1 MAAKNGRDKGRQK
14 DIISDQDLQARLDQ
28 ATEEASSLRAQL
40 AAMEP
45 TMGPADDEA
54 QVAELRA
61 RDERIETLQ
70 RQLDSARV
78 REDELTSQTV
88 RDEGLFGDLR
98 TQVATLEQ
106 DLALEADR
114 VAELTSQI
122 EAGRVE
128 AAHLH
133 ARIETFET
141 DLEHARA
148 EVSAREADLQLVRD
162 EAVRATNER
171 ETLERQIGDLTDS
184 VEVTILEL
192 SLIHI

>member
-1 MAAKNGRDKGRQK
+1 MAAKNGRDKGRPK

-45 TMGPADDEA
+45 TMGAAGDDA

-70 RQLDSARV
+70 RQLNSARI

-88 RDEGLFGDLR
+88 RDEGLLGDLR

-122 EAGRVE
+122 DAGRVE
-128 AAHLH
+128 AEHLH
-133 ARIETFET
+133 ARIETFE
-141 DLEHARA
+141 
-148 EVSAREADLQLVRD
+148 ADLAACAGRGLGARGRPS
-162 EAVRATNER
+162 AGA
-171 ETLERQIGDLTDS
+171 G
-184 VEVTILEL
+184 
-192 SLIHI
+192 

>member
-1 MAAKNGRDKGRQK
+1 MAAKNGRDKGRSK

-28 ATEEASSLRAQL
+28 AIEEASVLRTQL

-45 TMGPADDEA
+45 TMGPANDEA

-98 TQVATLEQ
+98 AQVATLEQ
-106 DLALEADR
+106 DLAHEADR

-122 EAGRVE
+122 EADRVE
-128 AAHLH
+128 AEHLH
-133 ARIETFET
+133 ARIE
-141 DLEHARA
+141 
-148 EVSAREADLQLVRD
+148 
-162 EAVRATNER
+162 
-171 ETLERQIGDLTDS
+171 
-184 VEVTILEL
+184 
-192 SLIHI
+192 